1 LSLTQISDQRGRFEI
16 GSALNN
22 LRGDDM
28 VSIKD
33 YESSY
38 KNHWCP
44 GCGNFGILAAM
55 KDALVNLKIQ
65 PEQLLIISGI
75 GQAAKTPHFLK
86 CNMFHALHGRA
97 LPLATGAKM
106 ANHNLNILVNSGDGD
121 CYGEGGNHFM
131 HAIRRNVDLTLIVH
145 NNKIY
150 GLTKGQAS
158 PTSDVGM
165 VTPMQPNGVI
175 SESFNGIAV
184 ALSLGAGFVARGFSG
199 NMEHLSRLI
208 QEAMKHKGFSLID
221 ILQPCISFN
230 RVNTYEWYKK
240 RVYDLF
246 EENYVP
252 DNFEKAMNLARQW
265 GDKIPIGIIYKEEKV
280 TFTDR
285 IEVFNQGPLI
295 SQKYDHKRIQNLLSG
310 V

>member
-1 LSLTQISDQRGRFEI
+1 
-16 GSALNN
+16 
-22 LRGDDM
+22 M
-28 VSIKD
+28 VSIKN

-38 KNHWCP
+38 KTQWCP

-97 LPLATGAKM
+97 LPVATGAKM

-131 HAIRRNVDLTLIVH
+131 HTIRRNIDLTLLVH

-165 VTPMQPNGVI
+165 VTPMQPYGVI
-175 SESFNGIAV
+175 SESFNGLAV

-199 NMEHLSRLI
+199 DMVHLSRLI
-208 QEAMKHKGFSLID
+208 QEGMKHKGFSLID
-221 ILQPCISFN
+221 ILQPCVSFN
-230 RVNTYEWYKK
+230 RVNTYDWYKK
-240 RVYDLF
+240 RVYNLF

-252 DNFEKAMNLARQW
+252 DNFENAMNLARQL
-265 GDKIPIGIIYKEEKV
+265 GDKIPIGIIYKEEKAA
-280 TFTDR
+280 FTDR
-285 IEVFNQGPLI
+285 IEVLNQGPLV
-295 SQKYDHKRIQNLLSG
+295 SQEYNHKRLQSLLSE